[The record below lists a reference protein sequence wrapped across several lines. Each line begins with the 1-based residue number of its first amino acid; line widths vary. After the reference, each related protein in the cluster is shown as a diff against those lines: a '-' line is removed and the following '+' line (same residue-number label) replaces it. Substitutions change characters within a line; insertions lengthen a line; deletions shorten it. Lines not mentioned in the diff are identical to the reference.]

1 MCMLCKVIITL
12 VQNGG
17 ESKMNE
23 DIQWHKTTV
32 SKQDR
37 EILNGHKGKIVWL
50 TGLSGSGKSTIAN
63 LVEKELLNHGIHTYL
78 LDGDNLRHGINDNL
92 GFSQEDRKENIRRIS
107 EIAKLFVDAGIVIL
121 IAVISPFKI
130 DREKARQKVNNDEFM
145 EVYVKCTLEECEKR
159 DPKGLY
165 QKARLGK
172 IKHFTGISQPYEEP
186 TNPDL
191 IIETT
196 TQTISPS
203 VHQLTTYILKNI

>member
-1 MCMLCKVIITL
+1 MLCKVIITL

-17 ESKMNE
+17 ESKMND

>member
-1 MCMLCKVIITL
+1 
-12 VQNGG
+12 
-17 ESKMNE
+17 MNE

-37 EILNGHKGKIVWL
+37 EILNGHKGIIVWL

-63 LVEKELLNHGIHTYL
+63 LVEKELFNQGIHTYL
-78 LDGDNLRHGINDNL
+78 LDGDNLRHGINSNL
-92 GFSQEDRKENIRRIS
+92 GFNQEDREENIRRIS

-121 IAVISPFKI
+121 IAAISPFKK
-130 DREKARQKVNNDEFM
+130 DRDKARQKVNQGEFV

-165 QKARLGK
+165 QKARLGQ

-186 TNPDL
+186 TDPEL
-191 IIETT
+191 IINTT
-196 TQTISPS
+196 TQAIPTS
-203 VHQLTTYILKNI
+203 VHQLTTYILRNI